1 MMTLIRK
8 PICRF
13 CACVVLGLSFG
24 SSYAQ
29 HQPLRNEAASGFI
42 LQQQRERAL
51 QEQLDT
57 TADVPGAKIELPDVQ
72 QAIPQNEIPC
82 FPIERIILEGEMA
95 DRFQWALESTNW
107 DNQRNPD
114 PALGRCLGNE
124 GINIVMGRIQNA
136 IIKRG
141 YITTRV
147 VAGEQ
152 NLTQGVL
159 TLTVIPGKIHAIRFA
174 QNSQT
179 RIHWKSALP
188 MREGDLLNLRD
199 LEQALEVFKRVPTT
213 DVDIQIEPAGEGAQ
227 AGASDLV
234 ITWQEQFPF
243 RINFSLD
250 DGGGRDT
257 SRYQGALT
265 LSYDN
270 PLTLNDLFYVSYN
283 HGLGDGHGGR
293 SEGYSAHYSLPIK
306 GNWLLS
312 LNASY
317 YKYNQIIA
325 GANEE
330 FEYRGTSQNLDA
342 TLSRRVYRDATKRL
356 NFYVKGWQRRSKNY
370 LNDTEILNQR
380 RRVSG
385 WEIGADYRHFIG
397 NAVLY
402 TNLSY
407 RRGTGAFKARRSPL
421 EETGEGTSRMKV
433 YNLDASLTIPF
444 LIKTQQ
450 LRYSA
455 NLRAQWNDT
464 PLLAQDQFSIGGRY
478 TVRGFDGRANLMA
491 ERGWLLR
498 NDIGWQIFKSGQELY
513 WGLDFGSIAG
523 PSAHYQVGKN
533 LTGTV
538 LGLRGSLMKHMSY
551 DTFVGTWLHKPD
563 GFKTSKFTAGFNLNL
578 WY

>member
-1 MMTLIRK
+1 MMNLIRK

-370 LNDTEILNQR
+370 LDDTEILNQR

-450 LRYSA
+450 LCYSA

-551 DTFVGTWLHKPD
+551 ETFVGTWLHKPD

>member
-1 MMTLIRK
+1 
-8 PICRF
+8 
-13 CACVVLGLSFG
+13 
-24 SSYAQ
+24 
-29 HQPLRNEAASGFI
+29 
-42 LQQQRERAL
+42 
-51 QEQLDT
+51 
-57 TADVPGAKIELPDVQ
+57 
-72 QAIPQNEIPC
+72 
-82 FPIERIILEGEMA
+82 
-95 DRFQWALESTNW
+95 
-107 DNQRNPD
+107 
-114 PALGRCLGNE
+114 
-124 GINIVMGRIQNA
+124 
-136 IIKRG
+136 
-141 YITTRV
+141 
-147 VAGEQ
+147 
-152 NLTQGVL
+152 
-159 TLTVIPGKIHAIRFA
+159 
-174 QNSQT
+174 
-179 RIHWKSALP
+179 
-188 MREGDLLNLRD
+188 MREGDLLNLRY

-250 DGGGRDT
+250 DGGERDT

-317 YKYNQIIA
+317 YKYNQFIA

-370 LNDTEILNQR
+370 LDDTEILNQR

-538 LGLRGSLMKHMSY
+538 LGLCGSLMKHMSY

>member
-141 YITTRV
+141 YITTRL

-199 LEQALEVFKRVPTT
+199 LEEALEVFKRVPTT

-293 SEGYSAHYSLPIK
+293 SEGYSVHYSLPIK

-380 RRVSG
+380 RRVAG

-444 LIKTQQ
+444 LIKTQL